1 MERTTAPEAT
11 GDLPAVAMR
20 GGVLTAAALS
30 GPAALWAA
38 RVLLGE

>member
-1 MERTTAPEAT
+1 MPEAT
-11 GDLPAVAMR
+11 GDLPAATMLRR
-20 GGVLTAAALS
+20 GILAARVLS